1 MHCKWEISAEGAA
14 PFDDFIRFADGLYL
28 FHFHDFRHGI
38 DFHLVVDRQL
48 PNVALQWPSSFKVSR
63 NDFID
68 SDQVR
73 QEFEPRAR
81 HLYVQKVLLSLRLWK
96 RQSGQN
102 LQLHD
107 RRPAPSVLK
116 KQ

>member
-1 MHCKWEISAEGAA
+1 MLAQGLA
-14 PFDDFIRFADGLYL
+14 PFDDFIRFADGLHL

-48 PNVALQWPSSFKVSR
+48 PNVALQWPSPFKVSR

-68 SDQVR
+68 SDQAR
-73 QEFEPRAR
+73 QGFERRAR
-81 HLYVQKVLLSLRLWK
+81 QLYVQKVLLSLRLCK
-96 RQSGQN
+96 RQSGQS

-107 RRPAPSVLK
+107 RRPAPPVLK